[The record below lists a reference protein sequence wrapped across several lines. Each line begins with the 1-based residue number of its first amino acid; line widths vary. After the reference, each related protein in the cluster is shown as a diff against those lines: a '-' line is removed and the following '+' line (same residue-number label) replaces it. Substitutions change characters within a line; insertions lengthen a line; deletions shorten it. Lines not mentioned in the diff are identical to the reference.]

1 MTDYYSTLGISKSAN
16 ADEIKKAYRRM
27 ANQHHPDKGGDTEK
41 FKEIEEAYRT
51 LSDPQKKAE
60 YDNPQPQFGGGPGGF
75 HFHTG
80 NMPGGFEDIFAH
92 FGGSPFGDIFGR
104 GRQPQRNR
112 TLNIQTTI
120 TLEEAFH
127 GKDLLATL
135 GLPSGREQT
144 IEVKIPAGIH
154 DGTTLRL
161 SGLGDDSITG
171 IPRGDLHLTV
181 SIQPHRIFQRQG
193 DDLIRSV
200 DINCIDAMLGRKIS
214 ITTLDNKTLEVSV
227 NPGTQPG
234 QTLSVAGYG
243 MPKMADP
250 RFKGRLLVNVNV
262 TIPQNLTAAQKTLL
276 EQFAK

>member
-1 MTDYYSTLGISKSAN
+1 MTDYYSTLGVSKSADAN
-16 ADEIKKAYRRM
+16 EIKRAYRRM

-60 YDNPQPQFGGGPGGF
+60 YDNPQPQFGGPGGF

-80 NMPGGFEDIFAH
+80 NMGGFEDIFAQ
-92 FGGSPFGDIFGR
+92 FGGGPFGDIFGR
-104 GRQPQRNR
+104 GRQQRNR
-112 TLNIQTTI
+112 TLNIQTSI
-120 TLEEAFH
+120 TLEEAYY

-144 IEVKIPAGIH
+144 IEVKIPAGIQ

-161 SGLGDDSITG
+161 TGLGDDSIPG

-181 SIQPHRIFQRQG
+181 HVQQHSIFQRQG
-193 DDLIRSV
+193 DDLIRS
-200 DINCIDAMLGRKIS
+200 INIDCIEAMLGKKVS

-262 TIPQNLTAAQKTLL
+262 TIPQTLTAAQKSLL
-276 EQFAK
+276 EQFTK

>member
-1 MTDYYSTLGISKSAN
+1 MTDYYSTLGVSKSAN
-16 ADEIKKAYRRM
+16 ADEIKRAYRRM

-41 FKEIEEAYRT
+41 FKEVEEAYRI
-51 LSDPQKKAE
+51 LSDPQKRNE
-60 YDNPQPQFGGGPGGF
+60 YDNPQPQFGGPGGF

-80 NMPGGFEDIFAH
+80 NMGGFEDIFAQ
-92 FGGSPFGDIFGR
+92 FGGPFGDIFGR

-112 TLNIQTTI
+112 TLNIQTAI
-120 TLEEAFH
+120 TLEEAFY

-144 IEVKIPAGIH
+144 IEVKIPAGIQ

-161 SGLGDDSITG
+161 SGLGDDSIPG

-181 SIQPHRIFQRQG
+181 SIQPHPIFQRHG
-193 DDLIRSV
+193 DDLVRTI
-200 DINCIDAMLGRKIS
+200 DIDCIDAMLGKKIS
-214 ITTLDNKTLEVSV
+214 ITTLDNKNLEVSV

-262 TIPQNLTAAQKTLL
+262 TIPQNLTADQKTLL
-276 EQFAK
+276 EQFTK

>member
-1 MTDYYSTLGISKSAN
+1 MDYYETLGVSRSAN
-16 ADEIKKAYRRM
+16 AEEIKQAYRRM

-60 YDNPQPQFGGGPGGF
+60 YDNPMQGGPGGF

-80 NMPGGFEDIFAH
+80 NMGGFEDIFAH

-104 GRQPQRNR
+104 QRQPQRNR
-112 TLNIQTTI
+112 TLNIQTVI
-120 TLEEAFH
+120 TLEEAFY

-144 IEVKIPAGIH
+144 IEVKIPAGIQ
-154 DGTTLRL
+154 DSTTLRL

-181 SIQPHRIFQRQG
+181 NVQPHRIFQRQG
-193 DDLIRSV
+193 DDLIRNI
-200 DINCIDAMLGRKIS
+200 DINCIDAMLGKKVS

-243 MPKMADP
+243 MPRMADP
-250 RFKGRLLVNVNV
+250 RFKGRMLINVNI
-262 TIPQNLTAAQKTLL
+262 TIPQNLTTDQKSLLAQFTK
-276 EQFAK
+276 

>member
-1 MTDYYSTLGISKSAN
+1 MTDFYSTLGVSKSAN
-16 ADEIKKAYRRM
+16 ADEIKRAYRRM

-41 FKEIEEAYRT
+41 FKEVEEAYRV

-60 YDNPQPQFGGGPGGF
+60 YDNPQPQFGGPGGF

-80 NMPGGFEDIFAH
+80 NMPNGFEDIFAQ

-104 GRQPQRNR
+104 QRQPQRNR
-112 TLNIQTTI
+112 TLNIQTSI
-120 TLEEAFH
+120 TLEEAFF

-144 IEVKIPAGIH
+144 IEVKIPAGIQ

-161 SGLGDDSITG
+161 TGLGDDSITG

-181 SIQPHRIFQRQG
+181 NVQQHRIFQRQG
-193 DDLIRSV
+193 DDLIRSI
-200 DINCIDAMLGRKIS
+200 DISCIDAMLGKKVS
-214 ITTLDNKTLEVSV
+214 VTTLDNKTLEVTV

-234 QTLSVAGYG
+234 QTLSAAGYG

-250 RFKGRLLVNVNV
+250 RFKGRMLITVNI
-262 TIPQNLTAAQKTLL
+262 TIPQNLTEDQKSLL
-276 EQFAK
+276 EQFTK